1 MGKLNRPYTLTDLNQ
16 HTPNLSMPT
25 NSLEQRQSAHFQEI
39 NYRYSLLMKREF
51 IKQYEKIAEARK
63 QLNTKE
69 RLTKYADPSYEYV
82 EMGSNL

>member
-1 MGKLNRPYTLTDLNQ
+1 
-16 HTPNLSMPT
+16 
-25 NSLEQRQSAHFQEI
+25 
-39 NYRYSLLMKREF
+39 MKREF